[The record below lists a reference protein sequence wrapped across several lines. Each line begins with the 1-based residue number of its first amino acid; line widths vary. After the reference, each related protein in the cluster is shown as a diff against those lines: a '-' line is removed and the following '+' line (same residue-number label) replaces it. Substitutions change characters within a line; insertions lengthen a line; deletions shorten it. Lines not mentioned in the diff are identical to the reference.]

1 MKSKICFL
9 AGVVLLLAV
18 TNINAQVA
26 TAAPANVKG
35 TPYLNE
41 AYADGV
47 IIFANNKRTAPV
59 RYNAYKD
66 LIEYKQ
72 DGIARVLD
80 PSTTIKKVQLD
91 KTTFVV
97 EKYESDGK
105 PMFGYF
111 ELLDSGKVKLYS
123 KKVVKYLPPMKGRA
137 LDGSDQPA
145 EFKRSA
151 DVFYYK
157 VGDGILQE
165 VRNIKT
171 MIAGFPDKQ
180 EELSQFAK
188 KEKISPRNEEELI
201 ELVRYYN
208 SI

>member
-1 MKSKICFL
+1 MKSNIHFVAAAL
-9 AGVVLLLAV
+9 SLFTLTAV
-18 TNINAQVA
+18 NGQVA
-26 TAAPANVKG
+26 TVAPANVKG
-35 TPYLNE
+35 TPYLE
-41 AYADGV
+41 ETYADGV
-47 IIFANNKRTAPV
+47 IVFANDQRTAPV

-80 PSTTIKKVQLD
+80 PTTAIKKVQLD

-97 EKYESDGK
+97 EKYEANGK
-105 PMFGYF
+105 PVFGYF
-111 ELLDSGKVKLYS
+111 ELLDSGVVKLYS
-123 KKVVKYLPPMKGRA
+123 RKVVKYLPPMKGRA

-145 EFKRSA
+145 EFKRVA

-157 VGDGILQE
+157 IGDGTLQE
-165 VRNIKT
+165 VKNIKS

-188 KEKISPRNEEELI
+188 KEKISPRKEDELI
-201 ELVRYYN
+201 QLVKYYN
-208 SI
+208 TL